1 MIPTQVKIG
10 IGIAIIA
17 ALGIMGW
24 QLHAQV
30 KKNGQLSADL
40 DTALGQID
48 TLDKQIQQNNEQAA
62 KDLAARD
69 AATDEARQ
77 QAAANAR
84 RATELA
90 QQLHEARADAE
101 LSHCLDMRV
110 PDAISLPE

>member
-1 MIPTQVKIG
+1 MIPPQVKLG
-10 IGIAIIA
+10 IAIAIIA
-17 ALGIMGW
+17 ALGFMGW
-24 QLHAQV
+24 QLHAQI

-40 DTALGQID
+40 DTALEQID
-48 TLDKQIQQNNEQAA
+48 TLDKQIKENNAQAA
-62 KDLAARD
+62 KDIAARD

-101 LSHCLDMRV
+101 LSHCLDTV
-110 PDAISLPE
+110 LPDSVRLPE